1 MNGLVSAR
9 NRLGIS
15 SSIVL
20 DFLIRGFCA
29 FKRVEDALECF
40 YMMKDK
46 GIGPKIE
53 TCNCNEKAWVLYAE
67 MFQMKI
73 NSLYTFNIMI

>member
-9 NRLGIS
+9 NRLCIS

-40 YMMKDK
+40 YMMKYK
-46 GIGPKIE
+46 GIRPKIE

-67 MFQMKI
+67 MFQMKLI
-73 NSLYTFNIMI
+73 QLYILLIL